1 MFRKVMEVFSRFAE
15 ARPEK
20 IPVTA
25 RMFAESV
32 NGFSSQYGG
41 ENSRGYTAANLA
53 GESYRYPS
61 YGDFTEACVMVCKLA
76 S

>member
-1 MFRKVMEVFSRFAE
+1 MEVFSRFAE